1 MASEAPMAKD
11 GSESTDAGR
20 AVGARGSGERAYV
33 SSSGGAQKATVRVPT
48 EGTYLRAEISTG
60 AIRANLALLRER
72 IGPAGRLC
80 AVVKADCYGLGVAT
94 LLPVIRSRV
103 DWMVVATPA
112 EALELRGLG
121 YDGPLLMFFSPSL
134 GWDARRPGDAL
145 AELIAA
151 EVTLTVVSSDELT
164 AVAQAAERAGAAAH
178 VHAKIDT
185 GMGRS
190 GAQPSQAVALVRQIR
205 STAGVKLTGLY
216 THFATADEADL
227 DFARRQMRVFDEV
240 VAACGGCEGLTLH
253 AANSA
258 ATIQLPSAH
267 FDMVRAG
274 IAMYGYQPS
283 DEVGEVIGRLP
294 LRPALRLT
302 GPLMQI
308 KQVPAG
314 SRCGYGLTH
323 TFDRDSLVGLVP
335 VGYADGYLRSLSGRA
350 TMRLGGHDVRVC
362 GRVSMDQTIID
373 VTDVPD
379 ARVGDEV
386 EIFSP
391 EPSAPHS
398 IASLASLA
406 GTIPYELLT
415 RLGRRARRVLVD

>member
-1 MASEAPMAKD
+1 MASMAKD
-11 GSESTDAGR
+11 GSGSADAGR
-20 AVGARGSGERAYV
+20 AVDARAASDRAYV
-33 SSSGGAQKATVRVPT
+33 SSPGPAQKATVRVPAD
-48 EGTYLRAEISTG
+48 GTYLRAEISTG

-72 IGPAGRLC
+72 IGPSGKLC
-80 AVVKADCYGLGVAT
+80 GVVKADCYGLGLAT
-94 LLPVIRSRV
+94 LLPVIHGGV
-103 DWMVVATPA
+103 DWMVVATLA
-112 EALELRGLG
+112 EALELRSLG
-121 YDGPLLMFFSPSL
+121 YDGPLLMFFSPLL

-151 EVTLTVVSSDELT
+151 EVTLTVVDSNEL
-164 AVAQAAERAGAAAH
+164 AAIAEAAGRAGTTAQLH
-178 VHAKIDT
+178 VKIDT

-190 GAQPSQAVALVRQIR
+190 GAQPPQAIALVRQIR
-205 STAGVKLTGLY
+205 GTAGVELTGLY

-227 DFARRQMRVFDEV
+227 DFARRQMRIFDEV
-240 VAACGGCEGLTLH
+240 VARCGGREGLTLH

-267 FDMVRAG
+267 LDMVRAG

-350 TMRLGGHDVRVC
+350 TMRLRGRDVNVC

-373 VTDVPD
+373 ITDVGD
-379 ARVGDEV
+379 ARIGDDVEV
-386 EIFSP
+386 FSP
-391 EPSAPHS
+391 EPAAPHS
-398 IASLASLA
+398 LANLARLA